1 MFRPSKLL
9 ARAGAALRPL
19 SRRRS
24 AAGLGPRWAAAVVF
38 CATGTVV
45 VTAGL
50 VPAQEQGEETA
61 QDGADEGAKPAGDA
75 TRNAAWTKIEQDAE
89 KSYKEPLKNSGGFSP
104 AAQDF
109 IAKKAMPQLANDAN
123 RPILDR
129 VRRKMREILI
139 VGITDDRAFDD
150 ASKAVADAAVTI
162 AKNSD
167 ASLAARVNAM
177 LLVGE
182 LRAKDNKDGT
192 VWPDAV
198 SRLAAVAGDATLDP
212 SVRVAAMAG
221 LVRHADV
228 ARRTGGER
236 QTEFTKGARPAI
248 LAIVAEKP
256 SVEQPVVSDWLASR
270 ALSILTT
277 VVKSSPKELA
287 ATLVGVMNDT
297 GRSLDV
303 RVRAAA
309 ALGATVTPKSE
320 IQSVEATNGVTELAV
335 AVLEAD
341 EGILRDRRYEQ
352 LMSGG
357 GTGAGGGGSMMPGRP
372 GMLGM
377 PPGGMSM
384 AGMGGSGVAVPQLVP
399 DQSLRRTAWRLMT
412 LADALL
418 TEDGKAGVA
427 ALVSGDDKAKTQ
439 AYAELFRKYALEIDE
454 QRTDDVILEALA
466 FIRPGGE
473 EDAATPAGDVEGTP
487 AKPADDNDPFGG
499 K

>member
-1 MFRPSKLL
+1 MFRPSRLF
-9 ARAGAALRPL
+9 ARAGATPRPL
-19 SRRRS
+19 IRRRS
-24 AAGLGPRWAAAVVF
+24 AAGLGPRWAAAVVL

-45 VTAGL
+45 VTEGL

-61 QDGADEGAKPAGDA
+61 QDGADDGATPAGDA
-75 TRNAAWTKIEQDAE
+75 TRNAAWTKVEQDAE
-89 KSYKEPLKNSGGFSP
+89 KLYKEPLKTGGSFTP

-139 VGITDDRAFDD
+139 VGITEDRAFDD

-162 AKNSD
+162 AKNSE

-192 VWPDAV
+192 VWPAAV
-198 SRLAAVAGDATLDP
+198 NQLAAVAGDATLDP

-228 ARRTGGER
+228 AKRTGGER

-287 ATLVGVMNDT
+287 TTLVGVMNDKD
-297 GRSLDV
+297 RSLDV

-309 ALGATVTPKSE
+309 ALGATVTTKSE
-320 IQSVEATNGVTELAV
+320 IQAVEATNGVTELAV
-335 AVLEAD
+335 AVLEVD

-352 LMSGG
+352 QMSGG
-357 GTGAGGGGSMMPGRP
+357 GTGGGAGGRMPGRP
-372 GMLGM
+372 GMPGM
-377 PPGGMSM
+377 PTGMQP
-384 AGMGGSGVAVPQLVP
+384 GMGGGDVAVPQLVP
-399 DQSLRRTAWRLMT
+399 DQSLRRTAWRLVT
-412 LADALL
+412 LADAML

-427 ALVSGDDKAKTQ
+427 ALVSGDDKAASQ
-439 AYAELFRKYALEIDE
+439 AYAELFRKYAVELDE
-454 QRTDDVILEALA
+454 KRTDDVILEALA
-466 FIRPGGE
+466 FIRSGGE
-473 EDAATPAGDVEGTP
+473 EEAATPAGDTEGTP